1 LNAPQP
7 GKDTDRRRRLRL
19 PSPALVLA
27 ALALL
32 VALGGT
38 SYAAVAL
45 PNNSVG
51 AAQIRA
57 GAVASPEVRNGSLR
71 TLDLA
76 PAARRALKGQA
87 GQQGR
92 QGPKGDAGPPGLSGV
107 EIVQASSAF
116 VSSPEQTVTV
126 DCPAGKRLVG
136 GGAGVWGRAMIW
148 IPRGVALAVSQPIDE
163 DTWLAKGQEI
173 VETEESWFVQVR
185 AVCAATS

>member
-1 LNAPQP
+1 LNVRQP
-7 GKDTDRRRRLRL
+7 KPPIDRPRRLRL
-19 PSPALVLA
+19 PSPSLVLA

-32 VALGGT
+32 IALGGT
-38 SYAAVAL
+38 SYAAVTL
-45 PNNSVG
+45 PTNSVG
-51 AAQIRA
+51 AAQIRT

-71 TLDLA
+71 TVDLA
-76 PAARRALKGQA
+76 PAARMALRGQA
-87 GQQGR
+87 GQQGP

-107 EIVQASSAF
+107 QIVQASSAF

-126 DCPAGKRLVG
+126 DCPPGKRLVG

-173 VETEESWFVQVR
+173 VETDESWFVQVR
-185 AVCAATS
+185 AVCAATT

>member
-1 LNAPQP
+1 LNTPQP
-7 GKDTDRRRRLRL
+7 GRGIDRRKRLRL

-45 PNNSVG
+45 PSNSVG
-51 AAQIRA
+51 APQIRT

-71 TLDLA
+71 TIDLA

-87 GQQGR
+87 GQQGP
-92 QGPKGDAGPPGLSGV
+92 QGAKGDAGPPGLSGV
-107 EIVQASSAF
+107 EIVQASSSF
-116 VSSPEQTVTV
+116 DSSPELWVTV

-163 DTWLAKGQEI
+163 DTWYAKGQEI
-173 VETEESWFVQVR
+173 VETDESWFVQVR
-185 AVCAATS
+185 AVCAATA